1 MEGDLRSLISER
13 GTVKAALTRF
23 RNFFRD
29 SANTTAIG
37 SLKKRLEANTQL
49 FDNFNKI
56 QTKIEMI
63 VIGTDAETAHTSE
76 REAFETAYFDLI
88 DEVETHIEKFNVRNR
103 RETPVSPATTSNS
116 IINVRL
122 PTMQLPLFDGNYSDW
137 IKFRDTFTALIH
149 ENETLSDV
157 QRFHYL
163 NSSVKGAAAR
173 VIQSLGISE
182 ANYNLAWDLL
192 RSRYENSTNLKRHHV
207 NSIIDLKSVH
217 KQTEVAL
224 REFIDDITSHRNA
237 LRSLGDQVDSWD
249 TFLIPLLSRKLDL
262 VSGREWERKIASN
275 TKMSSFAEFSEFIE
289 ERAKYLGNIA
299 SSNQLTSQR
308 FDQRIKLPGSQRVNA
323 VTSHII
329 HTNSCPVCKGTHSM
343 YHCDKFK
350 ALDPDNKTQIVK
362 EARVCYN
369 CLQSGHRV
377 KECTRSHCKICGKKH
392 HSLLHRDDIH
402 SVKSVN
408 SNCNTSTNLESVK
421 TQPLV
426 THIAR
431 ESAMCTMLSTAV
443 VYISDHKGQFHKCRV
458 LLDSGSQ
465 ANFITSEFCKRIGIR
480 TKPIESIVTGLG
492 RALNSIKGKTT
503 VKIHSKFNKYQ
514 DSIDCLLI
522 DTITT
527 NMPNFP
533 LTRDRIEIPTHIE
546 LADPEFN
553 VSKPIDMLIG
563 ASLFW
568 SLLCVGQHKFPSGII
583 LQKTQL
589 GWVIGGTF
597 TWTDKEPRVTGTCH
611 LATHHDL
618 QSQLEK
624 FWMIEEINPQ
634 ETRALDEC
642 EAHFRKTTRRTTDG
656 RYIVRIPFKDNI
668 ADLGESRHQAER
680 RLYALERKLSK
691 TPQLKQQYVEFLEE
705 YEKLGH
711 MSRVL
716 ETPDTT
722 AVAYYLPHHAV
733 SKISSTT
740 TKVRVV
746 FDGSAKSASGLSLN
760 DTQLVG
766 PTVQNDL
773 ISILIRFRY
782 YKYVI
787 SADIEKMYRQVL
799 IEPRQRKFQ
808 RILWR
813 SDPHSPITEFEL
825 NTVTYGTASAP
836 FLATRVLR
844 EIGLQ
849 CTETAPD
856 ISKIIMNDFYVDDLL
871 TGAQTS
877 IEISTIKSKLTTIL
891 SQAGMHLRKWATNC
905 PDIITTPGS
914 NNNSQETI
922 IERDPKTL
930 GLSWSPR
937 TDELNFM
944 IQLDNNRRT
953 TKRTILSEIA
963 RLFEP
968 LGLLGPFIVIAK
980 LILQRLWQV
989 QAGWDESVSQ
999 ELSTQW
1005 LEYREDIQRIQ
1016 TLKIPRCT
1024 MATNLDINTRLEL
1037 HGFSDASEKA
1047 YGACIYL
1054 RSRDT
1059 AGQWTAALLCA
1070 KSRVAPLKAISLP
1083 RLELCGAVLLANL
1096 IQKVRTA
1103 LHLVNPVEHLWTD
1116 STITLAWLRSMP
1128 SRWKTFV
1135 ANRVSEIQTLTSVDS
1150 WKHVTS
1156 EDNPADMISRGVRLS
1171 VLAQAK
1177 NWWSGPAWLCDDAES
1192 WPTPADIQL
1201 APVLEERVTR
1211 TVLTAFTH
1219 QECSI
1224 FEKFS
1229 KYTRLL
1235 RVTTYCIRFT
1245 RNIQAKITKGDS
1257 LEFPKIGPLTT
1268 TELDDAR
1275 TRLERLVQ
1283 RDAFETEITALRAN
1297 QSLPR
1302 SSPLRSLNPF
1312 LDNHGILRVGG
1323 RLRNAPFS
1331 YDIRH
1336 PVILPSKHPFVELII
1351 RYEHE
1356 RLLHAGCQAVIA
1368 SLHERYWPLSCKPTV
1383 KRILRRCVRCFRV
1396 KPTSEEYQMGS
1407 LPAPRV
1413 TPARP
1418 FNTCGTD
1425 YAGPFFTKE
1434 RTRGKVTVKAYIC
1447 IFVCFVTKAVH
1458 IELATNLSTDAF
1470 INCFQRFIARRGR
1483 CQYIASD
1490 NGTNFIGARNEL
1502 AELGALIRSTTYN
1515 QKIATEL
1522 SQEGIEWRLIP
1533 PHSPHFGGL
1542 WEGVVKSAKYHLT
1555 RVIGDQR
1562 LTFEELYTLLTQ
1574 VESCLNSRPL
1584 SPLSSDPTD
1593 LLPLTPG
1600 HFLIGTALTAL
1611 PTRDLRDVP
1620 TTRLNRYELIQQMF
1634 QHFWQ
1639 RWQKECIHHM
1649 QQRHKWQQNSP
1660 NKIEIDT
1667 LVIMKE
1673 DNQPPLQWKL
1683 GRVVQLH
1690 PGRDGITRVAS
1701 LRTSSGLLKRPVRKL
1716 CILPVDAKAE
1726 ATSITHS

>member
-13 GTVKAALTRF
+13 GTFKAALTRF

-56 QTKIEMI
+56 QTKIEMM
-63 VIGTDAETAHTSE
+63 VIGTDAEAAHTSE

-88 DEVETHIEKFNVRNR
+88 DEVETHIKKFNVRDR
-103 RETPVSPATTSNS
+103 RETPVSPATTSNG

-149 ENETLSDV
+149 ENESLSDV

-163 NSSVKGAAAR
+163 NSSLKGAVAR

-182 ANYNLAWDLL
+182 ANYNLASELL
-192 RSRYENSTNLKRHHV
+192 RSRYENSTNLKRYHV
-207 NSIIDLKSVH
+207 NPIIDLKPVH

-237 LRSLGDQVDSWD
+237 LRSLGDQ
-249 TFLIPLLSRKLDL
+249 
-262 VSGREWERKIASN
+262 
-275 TKMSSFAEFSEFIE
+275 
-289 ERAKYLGNIA
+289 
-299 SSNQLTSQR
+299 
-308 FDQRIKLPGSQRVNA
+308 
-323 VTSHII
+323 
-329 HTNSCPVCKGTHSM
+329 
-343 YHCDKFK
+343 
-350 ALDPDNKTQIVK
+350 IVK

-369 CLQSGHRV
+369 CLQSDHRV
-377 KECTRSHCKICGKKH
+377 KACTGSHCKICGKKH

-402 SVKSVN
+402 SVKSAN

-426 THIAR
+426 TRIAR

-443 VYISDHKGQFHKCRV
+443 VYINDHKGQFHKCRV

-465 ANFITSEFCKRIGIR
+465 ANFITSEFCKGIGIR
-480 TKPIESIVTGLG
+480 TKPIESTVTGLG

-568 SLLCVGQHKFPSGII
+568 SLLCVGQHKCPSGII
-583 LQKTQL
+583 FQKTQL

-597 TWTDKEPRVTGTCH
+597 TWTDKEPRVTSTCH

-624 FWMIEEINPQ
+624 FWTIEEINPP
-634 ETRALDEC
+634 EIRALDEC
-642 EAHFRKTTRRTTDG
+642 EAHFRKTTRWTTDG
-656 RYIVRIPFKDNI
+656 RYIVSIPFKDNI
-668 ADLGESRHQAER
+668 ADLGESRRQAER

-691 TPQLKQQYVEFLEE
+691 NPQLKQQYVEFLEE
-705 YEKLGH
+705 YEKLRH

-716 ETPDTT
+716 ETPETT

-740 TKVRVV
+740 KVRVV
-746 FDGSAKSASGLSLN
+746 FDGS
-760 DTQLVG
+760 
-766 PTVQNDL
+766 
-773 ISILIRFRY
+773 
-782 YKYVI
+782 
-787 SADIEKMYRQVL
+787 
-799 IEPRQRKFQ
+799 
-808 RILWR
+808 
-813 SDPHSPITEFEL
+813 
-825 NTVTYGTASAP
+825 
-836 FLATRVLR
+836 
-844 EIGLQ
+844 

-905 PDIITTPGS
+905 PGVITMPGS

-963 RLFEP
+963 RLFDP

-980 LILQRLWQV
+980 LILQRLWQI

-1005 LEYREDIQRIQ
+1005 LEYREDIQQIQ

-1024 MATNLDINTRLEL
+1024 IATNLDIDTRLEL

-1096 IQKVRTA
+1096 IQKVRIA
-1103 LHLVNPVEHLWTD
+1103 LHSVNPVVHLWTD
-1116 STITLAWLRSMP
+1116 STITLTWFRSMP

-1156 EDNPADMISRGVRLS
+1156 EDNPADMISREVRLS
-1171 VLAQAK
+1171 VLAQTK

-1201 APVLEERVTR
+1201 APVLEERG
-1211 TVLTAFTH
+1211 
-1219 QECSI
+1219 E
-1224 FEKFS
+1224 
-1229 KYTRLL
+1229 
-1235 RVTTYCIRFT
+1235 
-1245 RNIQAKITKGDS
+1245 S
-1257 LEFPKIGPLTT
+1257 LEFPNIGPLTT

-1275 TRLERLVQ
+1275 TRLEHLVQ
-1283 RDAFETEITALRAN
+1283 KDAFETEITALRAN

-1323 RLRNAPFS
+1323 RLRNN
-1331 YDIRH
+1331 
-1336 PVILPSKHPFVELII
+1336 
-1351 RYEHE
+1351 

-1368 SLHERYWPLSCKPTV
+1368 SLHEWYWPLSCKNTV

-1396 KPTSEEYQMGS
+1396 KPTSEGYQMGS

-1425 YAGPFFTKE
+1425 YAGPFFTNE
-1434 RTRGKVTVKAYIC
+1434 RTRGKVTVKTYIC

-1458 IELATNLSTDAF
+1458 IELATNLNTDAF
-1470 INCFQRFIARRGR
+1470 INCFRRFIARRGR

-1490 NGTNFIGARNEL
+1490 NGTNFINARNEL
-1502 AELGALIRSTTYN
+1502 AELGALIRSASYN
-1515 QKIATEL
+1515 KKIATEL

-1542 WEGVVKSAKYHLT
+1542 WEGAIKSAKYHLT

-1611 PTRDLRDVP
+1611 PTRDLRDVR
-1620 TTRLNRYELIQQMF
+1620 TTRLNRYELIQKMF

-1649 QQRHKWQQNSP
+1649 QQRHKWQQNSQ
-1660 NKIEIDT
+1660 NKIDINT
-1667 LVIMKE
+1667 LVIIKE
-1673 DNQPPLQWKL
+1673 DNQPPLQWNL

-1690 PGRDGITRVAS
+1690 PGRDGITRMASSLYEGQYPKHKLLARLWHAS
-1701 LRTSSGLLKRPVRKL
+1701 LQSRF
-1716 CILPVDAKAE
+1716 
-1726 ATSITHS
+1726 